1 MTTCGGEGTGW
12 GWQEPKNNQVARVSP
27 YRLAAHLTSAFVIYT
42 GLLWT
47 TLSVLHPLAAP
58 APAAAAA
65 MRRARGLLLPVR
77 CVKPLPPNPSP
88 ARTPRDFFVCEINRS
103 LYGPHQ
109 TWSPR
114 AFFVRAC

>member
-77 CVKPLPPNPSP
+77 CVKPLHRIHHPLARHATFLCVRSTGACTALIKHGAPVPS
-88 ARTPRDFFVCEINRS
+88 
-103 LYGPHQ
+103 L
-109 TWSPR
+109 
-114 AFFVRAC
+114 